1 MIARAIAQQAF
12 AKFFSINGPE
22 VISKFVGET
31 EAKLRSI
38 FDEAARDAPSVIFI
52 DEIDAL
58 CPKREDSTD
67 ELQKRVVASLL
78 TLMDGVGPSV
88 PVVVV
93 AATNLPNQLDAAL
106 RRPGRFDR
114 EVEIGAQGS
123 ATR

>member
-1 MIARAIAQQAF
+1 MLTYSCLERPRRTTGAIAQQAF

-22 VISKFVGET
+22 IISKFVGET

-78 TLMDGVGPSV
+78 TLMDGVVLFLGHFFSSNPHIS
-88 PVVVV
+88 
-93 AATNLPNQLDAAL
+93 
-106 RRPGRFDR
+106 
-114 EVEIGAQGS
+114 
-123 ATR
+123 